1 MLSQCWGVDSPAH
14 LWECVFVPT
23 KFMFAD
29 VERTFSDVKHMFTDG
44 KHTFTVGKH
53 TFSIGEHRLHRVDG
67 RTFPQGNQKDMP
79 QETHTAWQDTR
90 RPSLA
95 GKKFLRCLK

>member
-1 MLSQCWGVDSPAH
+1 MLSQCWEVDSPAH

-53 TFSIGEHRLHRVDG
+53 KKSRDVMQRQPPYCSFSFGH
-67 RTFPQGNQKDMP
+67 M
-79 QETHTAWQDTR
+79 
-90 RPSLA
+90 
-95 GKKFLRCLK
+95 